1 MESSN
6 MWKRWLV
13 RVIGAILIATVPSII
28 WFFLGIN
35 RDGLE
40 QPNQNGTNGNGRSI
54 VVNSVG
60 FFWASN
66 NVVIQD
72 GPTPPTLSS
81 HVSKQQAEGK

>member
-1 MESSN
+1 MEALAGAGDRSDSD
-6 MWKRWLV
+6 RHGSIDHLV
-13 RVIGAILIATVPSII
+13 
-28 WFFLGIN
+28 FLGIN
-35 RDGLE
+35 RNGRE